1 MKLLLFF
8 VTVVAVVCTSAAL
21 PIDDSTA
28 SSSSSRPASGYRVD
42 FYHIHHADNSDHH
55 GNSDASTSSNTLV
68 QVDRFAQLI
77 ATHWQFDHLDTIKS
91 ACYDYIAQQ
100 MRDHIEISV
109 HGSSNSNND
118 DDDPTLIATA
128 PDQHP
133 LSAISSSDVMDLDI
147 LRAQIF
153 GAIQAHVGGRLP
165 IMWDELGDKLGRPA
179 IELYVRRLVLSHCDS
194 VSNDDD
200 HVEHACLVEY
210 GHQILAEIDRY
221 VVRHLINLFDIM
233 NGEYLEPLLQHTAT
247 DLHQVLAYFNT
258 ALFSHETTRL
268 SLHVLPWKQAEQRT
282 HLYDFAASASNSP
295 DHASDIIGYYAN
307 LARI

>member
-8 VTVVAVVCTSAAL
+8 AAIAVVCTFSSAL
-21 PIDDSTA
+21 PIDDSAA
-28 SSSSSRPASGYRVD
+28 SKPAEGGYRVGL
-42 FYHIHHADNSDHH
+42 YHIHHADNNND
-55 GNSDASTSSNTLV
+55 GNSDASTSSANTLV

-109 HGSSNSNND
+109 HGSSESDNN
-118 DDDPTLIATA
+118 DDPTLIATA

-133 LSAISSSDVMDLDI
+133 LSASSISSSDVMDLDI

-179 IELYVRRLVLSHCDS
+179 IELYVRRLVLSHCNA
-194 VSNDDD
+194 SNNNDGD

-221 VVRHLINLFDIM
+221 VVRHLVNLFDIM

-268 SLHVLPWKQAEQRT
+268 SLHVLPWKQAEHRT

>member
-1 MKLLLFF
+1 MKLLLFLAVLTF
-8 VTVVAVVCTSAAL
+8 VYTFSSAL
-21 PIDDSTA
+21 PIDESTA
-28 SSSSSRPASGYRVD
+28 SRPAAGGYRVD
-42 FYHIHHADNSDHH
+42 FYHIHHADNSDN
-55 GNSDASTSSNTLV
+55 GNSDASASSNTLV

-109 HGSSNSNND
+109 HGNNNNN
-118 DDDPTLIATA
+118 DDPTLIATV

-133 LSAISSSDVMDLDI
+133 LSASSMSSSDVMDLDI

-179 IELYVRRLVLSHCDS
+179 IELYVRRLVLSHCR
-194 VSNDDD
+194 VSDDDD

-221 VVRHLINLFDIM
+221 VVRHLVNLFDIM

-268 SLHVLPWKQAEQRT
+268 SLQVLPWKQAEQRT